1 MCSENFWFF
10 EGQRFLSIQ
19 DRFEDPLD
27 LKEATMGL
35 WPWGTELPG
44 GKPYDIVAYWEFE
57 KYFLMDKIQ

>member
-1 MCSENFWFF
+1 
-10 EGQRFLSIQ
+10 
-19 DRFEDPLD
+19 
-27 LKEATMGL
+27 MGL